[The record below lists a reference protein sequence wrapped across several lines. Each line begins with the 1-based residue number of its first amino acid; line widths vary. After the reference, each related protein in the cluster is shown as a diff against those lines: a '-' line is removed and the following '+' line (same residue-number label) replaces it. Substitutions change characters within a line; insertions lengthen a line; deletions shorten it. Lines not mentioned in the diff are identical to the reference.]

1 VELQVA
7 LLLINQSTAMV
18 PPPETVGVQTS
29 DLPEAAVCDACKL
42 VASTHVTALMTAGG
56 RMVMFAVAVRLVCA
70 WATAVMVTTPLL
82 VVGTVAGAVYRPFAS
97 IVPTVELPLAMVLT
111 CQFATVLLKFEMVA
125 VHCEVPLAFIEVLE
139 QTTEIAGTAAVVVLD
154 PQEFRSNNTG
164 RTAII
169 RRTFCNRVIRAQ
181 TRLLD

>member
-1 VELQVA
+1 MAAPGGGIRGAVKFIWFPARAIVPYGNVPFTFPFCTPSVELQVA

-29 DLPEAAVCDACKL
+29 DLPEAAVCDASK
-42 VASTHVTALMTAGG
+42 VTESTQVTALMTAGG
-56 RMVMFAVAVRLVCA
+56 RMVMLAVAVRLVCA

-82 VVGTVAGAVYRPFAS
+82 VVGTTAGAVYRPFAS

-125 VHCEVPLAFIEVLE
+125 VH
-139 QTTEIAGTAAVVVLD
+139 
-154 PQEFRSNNTG
+154 
-164 RTAII
+164 
-169 RRTFCNRVIRAQ
+169 
-181 TRLLD
+181 